1 MDHRRACPAG
11 GFTLVEMVISGALMS
26 LILASA
32 YACLQAAFSSQR
44 LMEPRLEAAQTARVA
59 MALMASDLRS
69 ACPLSREFEFIG
81 MDRMKG
87 DVEADNIDFATH
99 NHVPRRSGEGDYCE
113 TSYFL
118 DRSPESDELSLWRR
132 RNPIIAMD
140 PLSGGR
146 REEIATG
153 VRQLK
158 FEYFDGLDWY
168 DTWGDPDGRG
178 RAQTSWRVQPNLTG
192 MPEAVRITLGLDGEP
207 ATQRETQR
215 DSDGESPGQP
225 PMVFQTVVRLD
236 LAGRSADGGSSESP
250 STPGSGGDNANQGQP
265 VPGSF

>member
-1 MDHRRACPAG
+1 
-11 GFTLVEMVISGALMS
+11 MVISGALMS

-81 MDRMKG
+81 MDRVKG
-87 DVEADNIDFATH
+87 EVEADNIDFATH
-99 NHVPRRSGEGDYCE
+99 NYIPRRSGEGDYCQV
-113 TSYFL
+113 SYFL
-118 DRSPESDELSLWRR
+118 DRGSDSEELSLWRR

-146 REEIATG
+146 REEIASG

-158 FEYFDGLDWY
+158 FEYFDGFDWY
-168 DTWGDPDGRG
+168 DTWGDPDGRS
-178 RAQTSWRVQPNLTG
+178 RAQTSWRIQPNLTG
-192 MPEAVRITLGLDGEP
+192 MPEAVRITLALDGER
-207 ATQRETQR
+207 ATETR
-215 DSDGESPGQP
+215 RSSDESPRKSS
-225 PMVFQTVVRLD
+225 MVFQTVVRLD
-236 LAGRSADGGSSESP
+236 LAGRAAGSGSGESSA
-250 STPGSGGDNANQGQP
+250 TPGSTGDNVTPNQPESG
-265 VPGSF
+265 GF